1 MSLIFDESKA
11 TQVAAAVI
19 KRRGGRIHYLKL
31 IKLLY
36 LIDREALL
44 RWGVPVTTDR
54 YVSMDHG
61 PVLSNIYK
69 LIVEDKSKPI
79 WAKYVSQPLGDYEV
93 ELLSEPPTDLLSRAE
108 EKLIEEIYVQ
118 YGYRNRWDLVDNV
131 MHKLPEWTNPH
142 GSSVQ
147 IHIRQILEAQGEAPE
162 DIKAVL
168 RELRAIE
175 SAEEALSASAV
186 F

>member
-1 MSLIFDESKA
+1 MSLNFDESKA

-19 KRRGGRIHYLKL
+19 HRRGGTIHYLKL

-36 LIDREALL
+36 LIDRAALI

-69 LIVEDKSKPI
+69 LIVEDKPKPV
-79 WAKYVSQPLGDYEV
+79 WAKYISQPLGDYEV
-93 ELLSEPPTDLLSRAE
+93 QLLADPPTDKLSRAE
-108 EKLIEEIYVQ
+108 EGLIEEIYRE

-131 MHKLPEWTNPH
+131 MHKLPEWTDPK
-142 GSSVQ
+142 GSSIP
-147 IHIRQILEAQGEAPE
+147 IHIRQILEAQGEEPE
-162 DIKAVL
+162 EITAIL